1 MARAR
6 SAQPYLSLDYYRE
19 LMDIPICAFNGVRYD
34 AETLTSCDHFWS
46 QWEREMLARYLATA
60 ENLLAQHLG
69 FFIGPRFLT
78 DYDHQWTDPVTLR
91 WGHIIGGGVQGLTD
105 VTSDV
110 VSSDFTT
117 DPATITIPQA
127 SFPEGT
133 DEIYIVE
140 SATNL
145 EINPDKVETSGAN
158 YVIYINQCKLI
169 EWDDL
174 ENQDSDSPIDYN
186 ALFPATIWLKLAD
199 LTIYRE
205 YLDGSTQATITF
217 GVSCRCWCSG
227 EACAGTE
234 RTGCVYVHDEE
245 ISKVRVSIA
254 SYNAA
259 DETWTCNFDLLC
271 GCYTDD
277 KVTVHYRAG
286 TTEDA
291 FAAGW
296 QEAVMRLA
304 HTYIIRPPCGCDVFD
319 LSVERDNAMP
329 RIATAEI
336 LNNPLGRKD
345 GAWFAWNWLQNLKH
359 GHAFML
365 GG

>member
-6 SAQPYLSLDYYRE
+6 AAQPYLSLDYYRE
-19 LMDIPICAFNGVRYD
+19 LMDIPICAFNGVMRPS
-34 AETLTSCDHFWS
+34 ETLTSCDHFWS
-46 QWEREMLARYLATA
+46 QWEREALARHLNAA

-78 DYDHQWTDPVTLR
+78 DYDHQWTDPVNLR
-91 WGHIIGGGVQGLTD
+91 WGHIVGGGIQGLTD
-105 VTSDV
+105 VTAGV
-110 VSSDFTT
+110 VASDFTI

-127 SFPEGT
+127 SFPGGT
-133 DEIYIVE
+133 DEIYIIE
-140 SATNL
+140 TATGL
-145 EINPDKVETSGAN
+145 EINPDKVETSGVN
-158 YVIYINQCKLI
+158 YVIYINQCKLV

-174 ENQDSDSPIDYN
+174 EYQTSDAPIAYDPTF
-186 ALFPATIWLKLAD
+186 AATVWLKLAD

-205 YLDGSTQATITF
+205 YLDASTQATITF

-227 EACAGTE
+227 EACAGTD

-254 SYNAA
+254 TYDASAG
-259 DETWTCNFDLLC
+259 TWACNLDLLC

-277 KVTVHYRAG
+277 KVTVRYRAG
-286 TTEDA
+286 TVADE
-291 FAAGW
+291 FVAGW

-319 LSVERDNAMP
+319 LSVGRDNAMP
-329 RIATAEI
+329 RVMTAER
-336 LNNPLGRKD
+336 LNCPLGMKA
-345 GAWFAWNWLQNLKH
+345 GAWFAWNWLPNVKH

-365 GG
+365 G